1 MNKQLNPMTSLIA
14 LAAAGLIAG
23 CASQSQSDNESAN
36 NAASGQ
42 SDVVSQTNPLDSQAP
57 ADTMPAAPANQY
69 AEAPQPAPTEPLTQP
84 MDQTQ
89 PAPIAAAEP
98 SPPAPAMDTSS
109 TMSNTN
115 TAPAYTEEALPPRPD
130 RN

>member
-1 MNKQLNPMTSLIA
+1 MSKQLNPMTTLIA

-23 CASQSQSDNESAN
+23 CASQTQSDNESAN

-57 ADTMPAAPANQY
+57 SDTMPAAPANQY

-98 SPPAPAMDTSS
+98 PPPAPAADASPSS
-109 TMSNTN
+109 TTTS
-115 TAPAYTEEALPPRPD
+115 TAPAYTEEPLPPRPD